1 MAADSPNT
9 TGISSL
15 WRSRRKA
22 GADIAQ
28 AADEAGEAVGLYLTG
43 QQAFLARVRSSRNRF
58 PVVSEHLAVTLDPQ
72 PDQAAEELRDHL
84 RMIGGGRMPR
94 RLWTCL
100 QSPGMVLQ
108 ALRVP
113 QVRASAM
120 ASAAFWTLKKERN
133 LETEDTVF
141 DIERLR
147 TVDEDGVT
155 RNELLAVAVPKAEL
169 AEHQQL
175 IAAMATETAGICPPV
190 FAFRNY
196 LRLGYPELSRR
207 PCAVLF
213 VNDASSDV
221 FVFQAGQVLAVRTLR
236 TGLDSLRDT
245 IAQTLDIDA
254 GDPRADACLKLLA
267 GEAVDVS
274 VFGDD
279 APPSAEDVFSWGR
292 PVARR
297 LARNI
302 QRTLHA
308 FEDTLEGSEA
318 ASFFVSG
325 TITRYQPLVDFLGEQ
340 MGLVLTPFTPSKS
353 EFLQDVVEEGE
364 PPPEESGMSLAV
376 GLALAESYHT
386 PNLLFTYED
395 RQKLQRR
402 IAIARAVRAVF
413 PRIQGILCRGDQPY
427 PKPFI
432 GGQRSDVWQRLAS
445 PAHPHRQ
452 PILVLGLPAG
462 PARRPVKARVG
473 ARVWRLPEP
482 QPFVRREDPE
492 PHVVAD
498 RPGHKIPSIRLSAA
512 ELRQPVHAPVHG
524 LFPQVGDGQ
533 VATVRQQE
541 CQLPHE
547 RVTET
552 CLVGLHPHH
561 HRALVR
567 DQPDAPLCPL
577 PQVRVVTNRF
587 GTRQHHPL
595 KVD

>member
-1 MAADSPNT
+1 ADSPNT

-15 WRSRRKA
+15 WRSRRK
-22 GADIAQ
+22 GGSDIAQ

-155 RNELLAVAVPKAEL
+155 RNELLAVAVPKDEL

-175 IAAMATETAGICPPV
+175 IAAMGTETAGICPPV

-221 FVFQAGQVLAVRTLR
+221 FVFQAGQILAVRTLR

-325 TITRYQPLVDFLGEQ
+325 TITRYQPLLDFLGEQ
-340 MGLVLTPFTPSKS
+340 MGLVLTPFTPTKS

-402 IAIARAVRAVF
+402 TAIARAVRVSVAVLL
-413 PRIQGILCRGDQPY
+413 IILATSTVALRFY
-427 PKPFI
+427 
-432 GGQRSDVWQRLAS
+432 
-445 PAHPHRQ
+445 
-452 PILVLGLPAG
+452 
-462 PARRPVKARVG
+462 VG
-473 ARVWRLPEP
+473 
-482 QPFVRREDPE
+482 VRRGRSKQLQRTVAKAAEVLDEAEVTKLARQVAARQMSTRGLAEAYYAPG
-492 PHVVAD
+492 VVAEVSD
-498 RPGHKIPSIRLSAA
+498 LTPDSVHLLEIHVGFAA
-512 ELRQPVHAPVHG
+512 KRGKPA
-524 LFPQVGDGQ
+524 VG
-533 VATVRQQE
+533 
-541 CQLPHE
+541 
-547 RVTET
+547 
-552 CLVGLHPHH
+552 
-561 HRALVR
+561 
-567 DQPDAPLCPL
+567 
-577 PQVRVVTNRF
+577 
-587 GTRQHHPL
+587 
-595 KVD
+595 